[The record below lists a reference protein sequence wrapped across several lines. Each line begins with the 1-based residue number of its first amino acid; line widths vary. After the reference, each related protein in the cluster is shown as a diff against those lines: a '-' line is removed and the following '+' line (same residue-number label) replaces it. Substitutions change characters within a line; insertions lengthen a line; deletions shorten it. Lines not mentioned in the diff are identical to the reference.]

1 MEAACVL
8 VWELKAPSE
17 AEKSIIIVVSDEE
30 HQDGRAGADTAKQY
44 VQKSLNYTRIER
56 DGMIYTI
63 TLNPSLDRTLW
74 IDRIRDDVSNRILE
88 ERSYAGGKS
97 VDVSKALKNFQ
108 VDNVALGFVG
118 GFAGRELEGRLL
130 NDGIQCDFIR
140 VSGETRTNIIIHE
153 SETGRQL
160 AFNARGPE
168 IRPSELMQLME
179 QIESLPCPE
188 VVAIGGSLPP
198 GVSTEIYRRMITIV
212 KRCQAR
218 VFLDVDGLALKV
230 GIKALPNIIKPNI
243 HELSELVGH
252 ELKSMDEITAAARE
266 ICSQGVEIVLVSM
279 GPEGILLVAEGKE
292 YHAVPPNVKVVST
305 IGAGDSS
312 VAGFIY
318 GTATGKSLKECLV
331 YAAAAGT
338 ANTVS
343 TGTALCQKED
353 FDKILP
359 MVKLDVLREGAT
371 G

>member
-1 MEAACVL
+1 
-8 VWELKAPSE
+8 
-17 AEKSIIIVVSDEE
+17 
-30 HQDGRAGADTAKQY
+30 
-44 VQKSLNYTRIER
+44 
-56 DGMIYTI
+56 MIYTI

-97 VDVSKALKNFQ
+97 VDVSKVLKNLQ
-108 VDNVALGFVG
+108 VDNVALGLVG

-140 VSGETRTNIIIHE
+140 VPGETRTNIIIHE
-153 SETGRQL
+153 KETGRQL

-168 IRPSELMQLME
+168 IRPSELMQLVE
-179 QIESLPCPE
+179 QIEALHCPE

-198 GVSTEIYRRMITIV
+198 GVSPEIYRRMITIV
-212 KRCQAR
+212 KRCQSR
-218 VFLDVDGLALKV
+218 VVLDVDGQALKV
-230 GIKALPNIIKPNI
+230 GIKALPNVIKPNI

-252 ELKSMDEITAAARE
+252 ELKSLEEIIAAARD
-266 ICSQGVEIVLVSM
+266 ICSQGVEVVLVSM
-279 GPEGILLVAEGKE
+279 GPRGILLVSEGKE
-292 YHAVPPNVKVVST
+292 YHATPPNVMVEST

-318 GTATGKSLKECLV
+318 GLVNGKSLKECLV

-338 ANTVS
+338 ATTIS
-343 TGTALCQKED
+343 RGTALCQRED
-353 FDKILP
+353 FLEIVP
-359 MVKLDVLREGAT
+359 QVKLNVLLEGAT

>member
-1 MEAACVL
+1 MIRTKESY
-8 VWELKAPSE
+8 P
-17 AEKSIIIVVSDEE
+17 I
-30 HQDGRAGADTAKQY
+30 QY
-44 VQKSLNYTRIER
+44 KNN
-56 DGMIYTI
+56 GMIYTI

-74 IDRIRDDVSNRILE
+74 IDKIRDDVSNRILK

-97 VDVSKALKNFQ
+97 IDVSKVLKNFQ
-108 VDNVALGFVG
+108 LDNVALGLVG

-130 NDGIQCDFIR
+130 NDGIQSDFIR

-153 SETGRQL
+153 RETGRQL

-168 IRPSELMQLME
+168 IRPSELIQLVE

-198 GVSTEIYRRMITIV
+198 GVSPEIYRRLITLV
-212 KRCQAR
+212 KRCQQAK
-218 VFLDVDGLALKV
+218 VVLDVDGEALKV
-230 GIKALPNIIKPNI
+230 GIKAWPNVIKPNI

-252 ELKSMDEITAAARE
+252 ELKSLEEISAAARE
-266 ICSQGVEIVLVSM
+266 ICSQGVEMVLVSM
-279 GPEGILLVAEGKE
+279 GPRGILLVAEGRE
-292 YHAVPPNVKVVST
+292 YHAIPPNVEVKST

-318 GTATGKSLKECLV
+318 GLASGKSLKECLV

-338 ANTVS
+338 ATTVS
-343 TGTALCQKED
+343 QGTALCQRED

-359 MVKLDVLREGAT
+359 LVKLEVLREDSSG
-371 G
+371 